1 MRSFTD
7 SDGSGWD
14 ADLQFGSYGLHVVI
28 FGRRD
33 GGELRKAALPA
44 PTRLEAEQALAALDE
59 AGLRELLAAAVALD
73 QDLSQPWA

>member
-1 MRSFTD
+1 MRSFND
-7 SDGSGWD
+7 SDGTVWD
-14 ADLQFGSYGLHVVI
+14 ADVQFGSYGLHVVI

-33 GGELRKAALPA
+33 GGEPLKAALPA